1 MPRCTRSREEASIFR
16 AAASTLQK
24 EAPTLAGIQG
34 AEDLAFEKKA
44 ETEKL
49 RAEALELDDKARL
62 EDTSVFQEPYVRT
75 NKNGDRKE
83 YLRWR
88 CSWMENGKSHK
99 VYRGSCRIMTAEQA
113 LNRAKEKKAKAL
125 DLENG

>member
-1 MPRCTRSREEASIFR
+1 MTRSTPARKKARMLRTEAVR
-16 AAASTLQK
+16 LRK
-24 EAPTLAGIQG
+24 EAKTLAGIQG
-34 AEDLAFEKKA
+34 AEDLAIEKKA

-75 NKNGDRKE
+75 NKNGGRKE

-99 VYRGSCRIMTAEQA
+99 VYLGSCRTMTGEQA
-113 LNRAKEKKAKAL
+113 LNRAKEKKAKAFG
-125 DLENG
+125 LENG

>member
-1 MPRCTRSREEASIFR
+1 MLRTEAARLRKDDKI
-16 AAASTLQK
+16 
-24 EAPTLAGIQG
+24 LAGIQG

-62 EDTSVFQEPYVRT
+62 EDASVFQEPYIRI
-75 NKNGDRKE
+75 NKNGERKE